1 MKFLNRLLKTKKLD
15 DKTIG
20 SMWLCAANFDIH
32 NFAKPNWC
40 DVLVKEVGIKQ
51 VCMIQDGMFVES
63 TERNPFIS
71 DYTVC
76 FRGYVG
82 RLVSNGECQIVNPFK
97 IEEKEGWNAYIN
109 WVMSNG
115 KYPSYFVGFFET
127 KEDAENAYLDLV
139 EKLTE
144 DIASNIQKS

>member
-15 DKTIG
+15 NKTIG

-32 NFAKPNWC
+32 NFTKPNWC
-40 DVLVKEVGIKQ
+40 EVLVKEVGIKQ
-51 VCMIQDGMFVES
+51 ARMIQGGMFVES
-63 TERNPFIS
+63 IEHNPFIS

-82 RLVSNGECQIVNPFK
+82 RLASNGECQIVDSFK
-97 IEEKEGWNAYIN
+97 TEDEVWNAYISK
-109 WVMSNG
+109 VKSNG

-127 KEDAENAYLDLV
+127 KEEAENAYLDLV